1 MMMMIMMMMIIIIIM
16 IIAGSSNQWNAL
28 NAIWSRALRPS
39 GREIGSLV
47 FWPSVKWNLRE
58 STAFSQS
65 VWLRLD
71 LRSLSP
77 ALRP

>member
-1 MMMMIMMMMIIIIIM
+1 MIIIIIIIIM
-16 IIAGSSNQWNAL
+16 IIAGSSNQWNAQ

-39 GREIGSLV
+39 GRVIWPLV

-58 STAFSQS
+58 STALSQS

-71 LRSLSP
+71 LQSLSP
-77 ALRP
+77 SLRP

>member
-1 MMMMIMMMMIIIIIM
+1 MMMMMMMMMIIIIT
-16 IIAGSSNQWNAL
+16 AGSSNQWNAQ

-39 GREIGSLV
+39 GRVIWPLV

-58 STAFSQS
+58 STALSQS

-71 LRSLSP
+71 LQSLSP
-77 ALRP
+77 SLRP